1 MQMLKIEIN
10 DKTNEENLE
19 KQLRETGVPETVIE
33 KAMRSYKYQAQLEA
47 ELSTEAFIFV
57 TTVAQLLTL
66 IMAVD
71 TQDEPSLTSFATH
84 TGKEITTT
92 LAAVLFREELPPGTI
107 TGYMDKAIELAKL
120 SAGTVRIARQNAPTT
135 DTPQ

>member
-1 MQMLKIEIN
+1 
-10 DKTNEENLE
+10 
-19 KQLRETGVPETVIE
+19 
-33 KAMRSYKYQAQLEA
+33 MRSYKYQAQLEA

-57 TTVAQLLTL
+57 TTAAQLFTL

-84 TGKEITTT
+84 TGKEITTA
-92 LAAVLFREELPPGTI
+92 LASVLFREELPPGTI
-107 TGYMDKAIELAKL
+107 TGYMDKAMELAKL